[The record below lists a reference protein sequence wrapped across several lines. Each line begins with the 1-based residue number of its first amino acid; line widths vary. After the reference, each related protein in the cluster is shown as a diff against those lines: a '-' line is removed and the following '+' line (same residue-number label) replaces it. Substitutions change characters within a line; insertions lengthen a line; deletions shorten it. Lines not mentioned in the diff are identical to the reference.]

1 MNNDSHLLFNTL
13 EQMKELLSSPGIESR
28 AQDALVT
35 NTLVEFYELI
45 NEYSTEQDSGANSPN
60 DHEKNKAILTQ
71 LASKIDII
79 DQHVN
84 LNLNKLSFL
93 SKVAPKS

>member
-1 MNNDSHLLFNTL
+1 MINDSHLLLNTL
-13 EQMKELLSSPGIESR
+13 EQMKELLSSPGIDSR
-28 AQDALVT
+28 AHDPLVT

-45 NEYSTEQDSGANSPN
+45 NEYSIEQDSGVNSPE
-60 DHEKNKAILTQ
+60 DPEKRKAILVQ

-84 LNLNKLSFL
+84 LNLKKLSFL

>member
-1 MNNDSHLLFNTL
+1 MSNDSHLLLNTL

-28 AQDALVT
+28 AQDPLVT

-45 NEYSTEQDSGANSPN
+45 NEYSKEQGSGLNSSKDP
-60 DHEKNKAILTQ
+60 EKNKAILTQ

-79 DQHVN
+79 NQHVN

>member
-1 MNNDSHLLFNTL
+1 MISNKHLLFNTL
-13 EQMKELLSSPGIESR
+13 EQMKEVLSSPGINSR
-28 AQDALVT
+28 AQDPFIT

-45 NEYSTEQDSGANSPN
+45 NEYSIEQGSGANSPEN
-60 DHEKNKAILTQ
+60 SEKSKAILVQ

-84 LNLNKLSFL
+84 LNLKKLDFL

>member
-1 MNNDSHLLFNTL
+1 MINDSHLLLNTL
-13 EQMKELLSSPGIESR
+13 EQMKELLSSPGIDSR
-28 AQDALVT
+28 AHDPLVT

-45 NEYSTEQDSGANSPN
+45 NEYSIEQDSGVNSPE
-60 DHEKNKAILTQ
+60 DSEKSKAILVQ

-84 LNLNKLSFL
+84 LNLKKLSFL

>member
-1 MNNDSHLLFNTL
+1 MSNDSHLLLNIL

-28 AQDALVT
+28 AQDPFVT

-45 NEYSTEQDSGANSPN
+45 NEYSIEQGAGLNSSKDP
-60 DHEKNKAILTQ
+60 EKNKAILIQ

-79 DQHVN
+79 DQHVK
-84 LNLNKLSFL
+84 LNLSKLSFL
-93 SKVAPKS
+93 SKVAPKC

>member
-1 MNNDSHLLFNTL
+1 MIKDSHLLFNTL
-13 EQMKELLSSPGIESR
+13 EQMKEILSSPGIDSR
-28 AQDALVT
+28 AQDPLVT
-35 NTLVEFYELI
+35 NTLVELYELI
-45 NEYSTEQDSGANSPN
+45 NEYSIEQGSGVNSPE
-60 DHEKNKAILTQ
+60 DTEKSKAILVQ

-84 LNLNKLSFL
+84 LNLKKLSFL

>member
-1 MNNDSHLLFNTL
+1 MSNDSHLLLNIL
-13 EQMKELLSSPGIESR
+13 EQMREILSSPGIASR
-28 AQDALVT
+28 AEDPFVT

-45 NEYSTEQDSGANSPN
+45 NEYSIEQGSGLNSPK
-60 DHEKNKAILTQ
+60 DPAKNKAILAQ

-93 SKVAPKS
+93 SKVTPKS

>member
-1 MNNDSHLLFNTL
+1 MSNDSHLLLNIL
-13 EQMKELLSSPGIESR
+13 EQMREILSSPGIASR
-28 AQDALVT
+28 AQDTFVT

-45 NEYSTEQDSGANSPN
+45 NEYSAEQNSGVNSPK
-60 DHEKNKAILTQ
+60 DPAKNKAILIQ

-84 LNLNKLSFL
+84 LNLKKLSFL

>member
-1 MNNDSHLLFNTL
+1 MSNDSHLLSNTL
-13 EQMKELLSSPGIESR
+13 EQMKELLSSPGIDSR
-28 AQDALVT
+28 AQDPFVT

-45 NEYSTEQDSGANSPN
+45 NEYSAEQNSDVNSPK
-60 DHEKNKAILTQ
+60 DPEKNKAILTQ

-84 LNLNKLSFL
+84 LNLKKLSFL

>member
-1 MNNDSHLLFNTL
+1 MINDSHLFFNTL
-13 EQMKELLSSPGIESR
+13 EQMKKLLSSPGIDYR
-28 AQDALVT
+28 AQDPLVT

-45 NEYSTEQDSGANSPN
+45 NEYSIEQDSGVNSPV
-60 DHEKNKAILTQ
+60 DLEKSKAILFQ

-79 DQHVN
+79 DRHVN
-84 LNLNKLSFL
+84 LNLKKLSFL

>member
-1 MNNDSHLLFNTL
+1 MINDSHLLFNTL
-13 EQMKELLSSPGIESR
+13 EQMKELLSSPGINSR
-28 AQDALVT
+28 AQDLLVT

-45 NEYSTEQDSGANSPN
+45 NEFSIEQDSGVNSPE
-60 DHEKNKAILTQ
+60 DSEKSKAILVQ

>member
-1 MNNDSHLLFNTL
+1 MINDSHLLLNTL
-13 EQMKELLSSPGIESR
+13 EQMKELLSSPGIDSR
-28 AQDALVT
+28 AQDPLVT

-45 NEYSTEQDSGANSPN
+45 NEYSIEQDSGVNSPE
-60 DHEKNKAILTQ
+60 DSEKSKAILVQ

-84 LNLNKLSFL
+84 LNLKKLSFL

>member
-1 MNNDSHLLFNTL
+1 MSNDGHLLFNIL
-13 EQMKELLSSPGIESR
+13 KQMKELLSSPGIESR
-28 AQDALVT
+28 AQDPFVT

-45 NEYSTEQDSGANSPN
+45 NEYSIEQGSGLNSPK
-60 DHEKNKAILTQ
+60 DPEKNKAILTQ

-84 LNLNKLSFL
+84 LNLKKLSFL

>member
-1 MNNDSHLLFNTL
+1 MSNDGHLLFNIL
-13 EQMKELLSSPGIESR
+13 KQMKELLSSPGIESR
-28 AQDALVT
+28 AQDPFVT

-45 NEYSTEQDSGANSPN
+45 NEYSIEQGSGVNSPE
-60 DHEKNKAILTQ
+60 DTEKSKAILVQ

-84 LNLNKLSFL
+84 LNLSKLSFL
-93 SKVAPKS
+93 SKVAPKC

>member
-1 MNNDSHLLFNTL
+1 MSNDSHLLLNIL

-28 AQDALVT
+28 AQDPLVT

-45 NEYSTEQDSGANSPN
+45 NEYSIEQGAGLNSPK
-60 DHEKNKAILTQ
+60 DPEKNKAILIQ

-84 LNLNKLSFL
+84 LNLSKLSFL
-93 SKVAPKS
+93 SKVAPKC

>member
-1 MNNDSHLLFNTL
+1 MGNDSHLLLNTL
-13 EQMKELLSSPGIESR
+13 EQMKKLLSSLGIDSK
-28 AQDALVT
+28 ANDSLVT

-45 NEYSTEQDSGANSPN
+45 NEYSAEQGSGVNSPT
-60 DHEKNKAILTQ
+60 DPEKSKAILVQ

-93 SKVAPKS
+93 SEVAPKS

>member
-1 MNNDSHLLFNTL
+1 MINDSHLLLNTL
-13 EQMKELLSSPGIESR
+13 EQMKELLSSPGIDSR
-28 AQDALVT
+28 AQDPLVT

-45 NEYSTEQDSGANSPN
+45 NEYSIEQGSGVNPPKDTDKS
-60 DHEKNKAILTQ
+60 KAILVQ

-93 SKVAPKS
+93 SEVAPKS